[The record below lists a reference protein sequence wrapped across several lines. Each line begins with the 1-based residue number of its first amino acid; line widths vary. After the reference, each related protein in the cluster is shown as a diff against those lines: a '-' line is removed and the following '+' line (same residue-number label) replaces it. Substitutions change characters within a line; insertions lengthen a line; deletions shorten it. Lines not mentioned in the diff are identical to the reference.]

1 MGPSLTSVLAMSAR
15 RSLGLPIIL
24 AIAMTA
30 ILVVLAVGWVFLAT
44 LGIVGAPRLAG
55 LSWTLLSVG
64 SAFLVLLLVG
74 VIIYLGLSIK
84 TINLNR
90 RQSNFID
97 SVTHE
102 FKSPI
107 ASMKL
112 CLQTLSRRQV
122 SEEERKGFYH
132 FMLEDLDRLDQL
144 VNHVLAAGRLD
155 TPLEDDGVEEVG
167 LHTVLEECAA

>member
-1 MGPSLTSVLAMSAR
+1 M
-15 RSLGLPIIL
+15 
-24 AIAMTA
+24 
-30 ILVVLAVGWVFLAT
+30 
-44 LGIVGAPRLAG
+44 
-55 LSWTLLSVG
+55 LSVG

-122 SEEERKGFYH
+122 SE
-132 FMLEDLDRLDQL
+132 
-144 VNHVLAAGRLD
+144 
-155 TPLEDDGVEEVG
+155 
-167 LHTVLEECAA
+167 